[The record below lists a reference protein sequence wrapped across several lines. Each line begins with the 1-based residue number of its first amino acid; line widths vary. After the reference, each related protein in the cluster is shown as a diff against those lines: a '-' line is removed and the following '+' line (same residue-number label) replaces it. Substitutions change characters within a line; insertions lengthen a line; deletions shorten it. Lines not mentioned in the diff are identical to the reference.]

1 MQYIVIFTNGTP
13 YPVCRGPF
21 SSFAQACEWAQVD
34 PVRAHD
40 LETDGLDMPGGV
52 RVTIRAIYRP

>member
-1 MQYIVIFTNGTP
+1 MQYIVMQRIAMERPTF
-13 YPVCRGPF
+13 YGPF